1 MNGDSGR
8 QDNPYQGN
16 QTTPGVPLGRGIFD
30 VGMPTG
36 VEQRPTS
43 QQVYGNNNYYNQ
55 TLKGHS
61 ELKQNIITN
70 DQLSAMSQGMAPIT
84 TGRVEQMQREQIY
97 ANQVAGQ
104 PTTYNPYN
112 SAAYNQLYMQPAVG
126 PAQPTDGQMVPNVSS
141 NNGAKPMPDISTA
154 EGSIDYL
161 NQIAPKDA
169 GKASAKLSINSKIF
183 VIAGVALGVIVAVA
197 AIGAAMGGR
206 RVNISGV
213 SQEMGKNL
221 ANMQEILEYGDS
233 NSQYTSGSLVA
244 VTAETRI
251 VMLSHQKQLGKVLP
265 LAVDDDGEVTDA
277 KPDDNITD
285 DLEKA
290 KAQGTLDKVYRDK
303 LKKELTSIGKEAAEI
318 YNNTHNSEQKST
330 LEATYNDVT
339 ELERRIEA
347 AHIDTGGQA
356 AD

>member
-1 MNGDSGR
+1 MNGDGGR
-8 QDNPYQGN
+8 QNNPYQGN

-30 VGMPTG
+30 SGMPTG
-36 VEQRPTS
+36 TEQHLTS

-61 ELKQNIITN
+61 ESKQNIITN
-70 DQLSAMSQGMAPIT
+70 DQLSAMSQGMAPMT
-84 TGRVEQMQREQIY
+84 TGRVEQMQREQVY
-97 ANQVAGQ
+97 TNQAAGQ

-126 PAQPTDGQMVPNVSS
+126 SMAAPQGQSS
-141 NNGAKPMPDISTA
+141 QVAATSQNPMPDISTA

-169 GKASAKLSINSKIF
+169 TTVRAKLPVNSKIF
-183 VIAGVALGVIVAVA
+183 VIAGVALGLIVVVA
-197 AIGAAMGGR
+197 AVGAAMGGS

-213 SQEMGKNL
+213 SQKMGKNL
-221 ANMQEILEYGDS
+221 ANMQAILEYGDN

-244 VTAETRI
+244 ATAETRI

-277 KPDDNITD
+277 EPDDNITD

-290 KAQGTLDKVYRDK
+290 KAQGTLDQVYRDK
-303 LKKELTSIGKEAAEI
+303 LKKELTSIGEEAAEI
-318 YNNTHNSEQKST
+318 YNGTRNSDQKST
-330 LEATYNDVT
+330 LEATYNDVV

-347 AHIDTGGQA
+347 AHIETGGQA